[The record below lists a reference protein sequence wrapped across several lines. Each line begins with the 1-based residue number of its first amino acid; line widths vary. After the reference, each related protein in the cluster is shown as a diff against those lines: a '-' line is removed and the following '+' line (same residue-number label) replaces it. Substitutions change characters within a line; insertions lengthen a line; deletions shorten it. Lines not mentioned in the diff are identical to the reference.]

1 MRRRSAPLWA
11 RGREEATV
19 VAPAIAAEAAVWLAR
34 LHGPDRSREMERDC
48 LAWQAQSVMHRH
60 AFERCTDIWQEVAGV
75 HRGGYEALPATTQHP
90 RATGGAASRR
100 AVLALASIGCAC
112 AAGWLLLASA
122 TYSTGV
128 GEQRAITLAD
138 GSRVTLNTSTR
149 IRVKLTEVARVVVVE
164 HGEALFE
171 VAKDVARPFVVSVS
185 DAQVFATGTA
195 FLVRRPASTEP
206 GGEAF
211 VVTLLEGQVIV
222 QSAGGGAPS
231 HPVTL
236 APGQRL
242 RVSRAV
248 RSVAA
253 MHADVDQPRLDQ
265 LMAWRSGFVLL
276 DDVTLDAAVAEMN
289 RYSTEQIK
297 LIGPQALMALRVS
310 GAFRAGDS
318 KTFARAVAKLHGL
331 VAQERAGGIVL
342 VEP

>member
-1 MRRRSAPLWA
+1 M
-11 RGREEATV
+11 
-19 VAPAIAAEAAVWLAR
+19 WLAR

-48 LAWQAQSVMHRH
+48 LAWQAQSAMHRH
-60 AFERCTDIWQEVAGV
+60 AFERCTDTWQEVAGV
-75 HRGGYEALPATTQHP
+75 RRGAPQAPPVAAMRLPTWS
-90 RATGGAASRR
+90 GGPSRR
-100 AVLALASIGCAC
+100 AVLGLASMGCI
-112 AAGWLLLASA
+112 AALGWVLCDSGL
-122 TYSTGV
+122 YSTGV

-149 IRVKLTEVARVVVVE
+149 VRVQLTDATRAVVVE

-171 VAKDVARPFVVSVS
+171 VAKDVARPFVVTVS
-185 DAQVFATGTA
+185 YAQVFATGTA
-195 FLVRRPASTEP
+195 FLVRRPASTDE

-211 VVTLLEGQVIV
+211 GVTLLEGQVIV

-248 RSVAA
+248 RSAAA